1 MNGVMLRGYRALIRC
16 QPAMVRREYGAEM
29 EELFI
34 DQWTA
39 ARRRGRLP
47 AFACWV
53 RAMGDAARQIPREHW
68 LVAGRYSR
76 EDSMHTLLSDLRFAI
91 RSFSRQRGATLLVV
105 LTLTLAV
112 AANTGVFMLLDGLFL
127 RPVPF
132 RAPASLV
139 YLNERAPKLNLEF
152 TGINYPDFVA
162 WRDHTHSFAAMGLF
176 GVEDFTVA
184 DGASAERIH
193 GATVTWDVPAALG
206 ITPVLGRSFTQ
217 DDDRPKAAPVVMLG
231 YGYWHSHFNGARDII
246 GRALRIGGTP
256 YTIVGVLPTTA
267 EFPGD
272 VKLWTPLGGDPL
284 QQYESYQ
291 MDGVARLKPGVTMRQ
306 AEADLLAAQEP
317 IWRARDTAHV
327 VSPRVMPLSE
337 WVARDY
343 STAGQVLGLG
353 VLVVLLTACANV
365 GGALL
370 ARASFRKREM
380 AIRTALGAS
389 ARRIVRQMLTE
400 ALVLAT
406 VAGVLGTGLGWWG
419 VRLLVLSFGDQV
431 PGWVHLQFNLRL
443 ALFGGLIV
451 AVITLLFG
459 LIPAFEMRRES
470 MRDAI
475 GTGSQRSSTSRGE
488 RRTLDILVVAEIALA
503 AILLVAGGL
512 LARAYGNLRH
522 VDPGFRINGVTE
534 FSTALP
540 ASIYMDGVKERR
552 LFETIVDRLAAI
564 PGVTSAGAVSC
575 APLGCHWGK
584 LYVAEG
590 SVLKPGGENPIV
602 LTRIASPDYFRTMGI
617 RFVQGRAYVPGEE
630 RQLGALFPLVVNEE
644 FARLHW
650 PGAGSVIGR
659 RVAYNGSAMNTWMTV
674 IGVVKDARHYGLSE
688 PMRPGVYLPMSILDS
703 TASRQQFSF
712 TVHSVGDPAALFPAI
727 RAALRSLDPEL
738 PIIQLRT
745 MQNALD
751 ASLAGRRTMM
761 IVLASFAA
769 IALVLATSGVYAVLS
784 YVVGRRRRE
793 IGIRMALGAQRREV
807 VRMVVVQGAR
817 LVGIGLVIG
826 LPVALLSSRILGS
839 LLVGV
844 TSGDVVTYVAAML
857 VLGVTGLVAALAPA
871 RRAASVNPTTVL
883 TEGS

>member
-1 MNGVMLRGYRALIRC
+1 VNGLAVRCYRVLIRC
-16 QPAMVRREYGAEM
+16 LPASVRLEYGAEM
-29 EELFI
+29 EEMFAE
-34 DQWTA
+34 QWNA
-39 ARRRGRLP
+39 ARRQGGLA
-47 AFACWV
+47 AFRIWF
-53 RAMGDAARQIPREHW
+53 RAMWDAARQIPREHW
-68 LVAGRYSR
+68 LVAGRYSQ
-76 EDSMHTLLSDLRFAI
+76 EDAMHTFVSDLRFAI
-91 RSFSRQRGATLLVV
+91 RSFSRQRGATFLVV

-112 AANTGVFMLLDGLFL
+112 AANVGVFMLLDGLFL

-132 RAPASLV
+132 RAPATLM

-152 TGINYPDFVA
+152 TGINYPDYVA
-162 WRDHTHSFAAMGLF
+162 WRDHTRSFSAMGLF
-176 GVEDFTVA
+176 GLDDFTVS
-184 DGASAERIH
+184 DGGSSERIH
-193 GATVTWDVPAALG
+193 GASVTWDLPLALG
-206 ITPVLGRSFTQ
+206 IAPVLGRSFTQ
-217 DDDRPKAAPVVMLG
+217 DDDRPKSPPVVMLG
-231 YGYWHSHFNGARDII
+231 YGYWHSRFNGARDVI
-246 GRALRIGGTP
+246 GRTLRIDGTP
-256 YTIVGVLPTTA
+256 STIVGVLPPTA

-272 VKLWTPLGGDPL
+272 VRLWTPLGGDSL
-284 QQYESYQ
+284 QEYESYQ
-291 MDGVARLKPGVTMRQ
+291 TDGVARLKPGVTIRQ
-306 AEADLLAAQEP
+306 AQADLLAAQEP
-317 IWRARDTAHV
+317 IWRSRDTAHV
-327 VSPRVMPLSE
+327 VSPRVMPLTD
-337 WVARDY
+337 WVAKDY
-343 STAGQVLGLG
+343 TTVGRVLGLG
-353 VLVVLLTACANV
+353 VLIVLLTACANV

-370 ARASFRKREM
+370 ARATFRKREM

-389 ARRIVRQMLTE
+389 ARRIMRQMLTE
-400 ALVLAT
+400 ALVLAS

-431 PGWVHLQFNLRL
+431 PGWVHLDFNPRL
-443 ALFGGLIV
+443 ALFGAMIV
-451 AVITLLFG
+451 GVITLLYG

-475 GTGSQRSSTSRGE
+475 GVGSQRSSASRGE
-488 RRTLDILVVAEIALA
+488 RRMLDILVVAEIALA

-512 LARAYGNLRH
+512 LVRAYGNLRQI
-522 VDPGFRINGVTE
+522 DPGFRVAGVTE

-540 ASIYMDGVKERR
+540 ASIYMDGIKERR
-552 LFETIVDRLAAI
+552 VFETIIDRLAAI

-584 LYVAEG
+584 LFVAEG

-617 RFVQGRAYVPGEE
+617 RFMQGRGYQAAEQ
-630 RQLGALFPLVVNEE
+630 RQLGGLFPLVVNEE

-650 PGAGSVIGR
+650 PGVSNVIGK

-688 PMRPGVYLPMSILDS
+688 PMRPGLYLPMSILDS

-712 TVHSVGDPAALFPAI
+712 TVHTAGDPAALFPAI
-727 RAALRSLDPEL
+727 RAALHLIDPEL

-751 ASLAGRRTMM
+751 ASLAGRRTLM

-769 IALVLATSGVYAVLS
+769 IALTLSIGGVYAVLS

-793 IGIRMALGAQRREV
+793 IGIRMALGAQRGQV
-807 VRMVVVQGAR
+807 VRMVVLRGAR
-817 LVGIGLVIG
+817 LVGLGLIIG
-826 LPVALLSSRILGS
+826 LPVALLSSRLLTS

-844 TSGDVVTYVAAML
+844 TPGDIMTYAAVV
-857 VLGVTGLVAALAPA
+857 VLLAVTGLLAAFAPA

-883 TEGS
+883 AEGS

>member
-1 MNGVMLRGYRALIRC
+1 MNGLAVRWYRVLTRC
-16 QPAMVRREYGAEM
+16 LPEPVHREYGAEM
-29 EELFI
+29 EELFTE
-34 DQWTA
+34 QWNA

-47 AFACWV
+47 AFGFWL
-53 RAMGDAARQIPREHW
+53 RAMWDAARQIPREHW
-68 LVAGRYSR
+68 LVAGRYSQ
-76 EDSMHTLLSDLRFAI
+76 EDSMHTFISDLRFAL

-132 RAPASLV
+132 KAPASLM

-176 GVEDFTVA
+176 GVEDFTVS
-184 DGASAERIH
+184 DGGAAERIH
-193 GATVTWDVPAALG
+193 GANVTWDLPRALG
-206 ITPVLGRSFTQ
+206 IAPVLGRLFTQ
-217 DDDRPKAAPVVMLG
+217 DDDRPTSPPVVMLG
-231 YGYWHSHFNGARDII
+231 YGYWHSRFNGARDVL

-256 YTIVGVLPTTA
+256 FTIVGVLPPNA

-284 QQYESYQ
+284 QQYQSYQ
-291 MDGVARLKPGVTMRQ
+291 MDGIARLKPGVTIRQ

-317 IWRARDTAHV
+317 IWRSRDTAHV
-327 VSPRVMPLSE
+327 VSPLVMPLSE
-337 WVARDY
+337 RVAKDY
-343 STAGQVLGLG
+343 ATVGRVLGLS
-353 VLVVLLTACANV
+353 VLIVLLTACANV

-370 ARASFRKREM
+370 ARATFRKREI

-389 ARRIVRQMLTE
+389 ARRIMRQMLTE
-400 ALVLAT
+400 ALVLAS
-406 VAGVLGTGLGWWG
+406 VAGVLGTALGWWG

-431 PGWVHLQFNLRL
+431 PGWVHLDFSLRL
-443 ALFGGLIV
+443 VLFGGLIV
-451 AVITLLFG
+451 AVITLLYG
-459 LIPAFEMRRES
+459 LIPAFELRRES
-470 MRDAI
+470 MRAAI
-475 GTGSQRSSTSRGE
+475 GAGSQRSSASRGE
-488 RRTLDILVVAEIALA
+488 RRVLDTLVVAEIALA

-512 LARAYGNLRH
+512 LVRAYGNLRH

-540 ASIYMDGVKERR
+540 AAIYMDGVAERR
-552 LFETIVDRLAAI
+552 LFETIVGRLAAI
-564 PGVTSAGAVSC
+564 PGVTSAAAISC
-575 APLGCHWGK
+575 APFGCHWGK

-617 RFVQGRAYVPGEE
+617 RFVEGRGYQTAEQ
-630 RQLGALFPLVVNEE
+630 RQLGGLFPLVVNEE

-650 PGAGSVIGR
+650 PGASNVIGK

-712 TVHSVGDPAALFPAI
+712 TVHTSGEATALFPAI
-727 RAALRSLDPEL
+727 RAALQSINPEL

-769 IALVLATSGVYAVLS
+769 IALALATSGVYAVLS

-793 IGIRMALGAQRREV
+793 IGIRMALGAQRRQV
-807 VRMVVVQGAR
+807 VRMVVLQGAR
-817 LVGIGLVIG
+817 LIGIGLVIG
-826 LPVALLSSRILGS
+826 LPVALLSSRILTS

-844 TSGDVVTYVAAML
+844 TPADVVTYLAAM
-857 VLGVTGLVAALAPA
+857 VLLAVTGLLAAFAPA
-871 RRAASVNPTTVL
+871 RRAASVNPTSVL